1 MKSYTEK
8 EMNNALDELHRRT
21 AGLEGHELRSA
32 LTQFINEQPVYSEG
46 KITVLWSGVWNQAEY
61 IAGHSSEFKDI
72 RMLNKTLANDILSS
86 DAFNALVAK
95 SFGVSFEEFNDIN
108 LDRNSPLGKLKTD
121 YLFDGKKGLWA
132 QISRRFALETTGE
145 VRIMAKN
152 PRVDSVLVATEIE
165 TLLEERKV
173 TKIDGS
179 SLDEIIASKN
189 PKEYIVSSAAYR
201 TALADT
207 ENSKFIQRWMDVGD
221 DSGLKRLLNNSS
233 QLDLERANEAIEG
246 ISKTFGIPV
255 SSSVWGKLSNL
266 GNKAKKT
273 LPVIGWGF
281 TLLAVMSVSQ
291 EAKAA
296 EARGDTKRAK
306 ELWVEFVAGELGSE
320 IASTAAGVATGVLGV
335 FLLGLSAPV
344 AAVAG
349 IAVGIVSGIY
359 GEDLGKEFAKLTRDM
374 DNNQRM
380 DLLDRMST
388 LAFGQDFN
396 VADLPAALEKHAVK
410 LNIGDISLE
419 NLIAKAQTDIA
430 YRYAL
435 RELTPFVAEGAD
447 YSAYNTDGSLD
458 LLGKD
463 NPNGMSAEY
472 IKSRA
477 EMLLL
482 QMRYLKNG
490 LKLGRDLTDD
500 ITQGDWDYLDY
511 GKHPF
516 AGNPDRPLEFS
527 IDGDGISTDDHRI
540 AFGSSNDDII
550 EGSGKS
556 DRLFGAEGNDT
567 LKGGAGNDYMEGGIG
582 FDTYHIQ
589 DNDTVSDSDMRG
601 RILFPNKVP
610 ATETSEETI
619 LGYDAVPSFFTK
631 SKNDANKWEAPNPKG
646 EYHPFSAERKGN
658 DLVIS
663 HASDSVTIKDFF
675 TRAAHTEDSSGT
687 LWSGLGIQLLDKPA
701 GTAQVYRSVE
711 KFALKP
717 VKLNDFQI
725 RANPA
730 ENVMIQGN
738 DGTDIVMSHTAK
750 SLTVDAAGGDD
761 VVYGLKS
768 GGNVLL
774 GGDGRDILLGA
785 NYSVRNADA
794 GIDMLVGNA
803 DSDLIDGMGGKD
815 IIYTGDINEH
825 LSEEASG
832 EKGDWALGHSGDDL
846 LYGSRSSDFL
856 QGGADSDKLYGGA
869 GDDVLLG
876 DGDVQFD
883 SKWRYVGSISSS
895 EAFLTGPGGG
905 NETVKIDGG
914 GIGLEHEVT
923 GGGNETDKWQERSR
937 FPHADMHR
945 WTLAIDRQKGD
956 YRLDNALIRKNTAL
970 AENGAA
976 DYLYGGAGDDL
987 VIGQTGDDFL
997 FGEKGDDILWGD
1009 DNRDLSVAGNDYLD
1023 GGEGNDTLYGGLG
1036 DDTLAGGTGNNTL
1049 DGGKGFDTYVITH
1062 EEFAQTAATPTE
1074 KKNTQHHPRCGWKGQ
1089 DIGSGHGFGQPE
1101 LAV

>member
-8 EMNNALDELHRRT
+8 EINNALDELQKRT
-21 AGLEGHELRSA
+21 AGLEGHELRAA

-46 KITVLWSGVWNQAEY
+46 KITVLWSGVRNEAEY
-61 IAGHSSEFKDI
+61 IAKHASEFKDI
-72 RMLNKTLANDILSS
+72 RMLNKTLANDILDS

-95 SFGVSFEEFNDIN
+95 SFGVSPDEFKIA
-108 LDRNSPLGKLKTD
+108 DRNSPLGKLKTD

-179 SLDEIIASKN
+179 SLDEIIASQN

-207 ENSKFIQRWMDVGD
+207 ENSKFIQRWMDIGD

-359 GEDLGKEFAKLTRDM
+359 GEDLGKEFAKLTKDM

-458 LLGKD
+458 LLGKG

-567 LKGGAGNDYMEGGIG
+567 LKGGKGSDYMEGGQG
-582 FDTYHIQ
+582 YDTYHIQ
-589 DNDTVSDSDMRG
+589 DNDTISDSDMRG
-601 RILFPNKVP
+601 EILFPNKVP

-619 LGYDAVPSFFTK
+619 LGYDTVPSFFTK

-646 EYHPFSAERKGN
+646 EYYPFSAERKGN
-658 DLVIS
+658 DLVVS

-701 GTAQVYRSVE
+701 GAAQVYRSVE
-711 KFALKP
+711 KFDSKP

-750 SLTVDAAGGDD
+750 SLTVDATGGDD

-774 GGDGRDILLGA
+774 GGDGRDMLLGA

-794 GIDMLVGNA
+794 GIDMLVA
-803 DSDLIDGMGGKD
+803 MRIP
-815 IIYTGDINEH
+815 I
-825 LSEEASG
+825 
-832 EKGDWALGHSGDDL
+832 
-846 LYGSRSSDFL
+846 
-856 QGGADSDKLYGGA
+856 
-869 GDDVLLG
+869 
-876 DGDVQFD
+876 
-883 SKWRYVGSISSS
+883 
-895 EAFLTGPGGG
+895 
-905 NETVKIDGG
+905 
-914 GIGLEHEVT
+914 
-923 GGGNETDKWQERSR
+923 
-937 FPHADMHR
+937 
-945 WTLAIDRQKGD
+945 
-956 YRLDNALIRKNTAL
+956 
-970 AENGAA
+970 
-976 DYLYGGAGDDL
+976 
-987 VIGQTGDDFL
+987 
-997 FGEKGDDILWGD
+997 
-1009 DNRDLSVAGNDYLD
+1009 
-1023 GGEGNDTLYGGLG
+1023 
-1036 DDTLAGGTGNNTL
+1036 
-1049 DGGKGFDTYVITH
+1049 
-1062 EEFAQTAATPTE
+1062 
-1074 KKNTQHHPRCGWKGQ
+1074 
-1089 DIGSGHGFGQPE
+1089 
-1101 LAV
+1101 